1 VLEELRGINEIVTAK
16 VTPQEPQ
23 EVEAFRGWLVAVAQ
37 AAADAAKEG
46 ASWGSAER
54 VSTGEKQMLE
64 QVHVFTVS
72 TERLRLHLGGGEGS
86 HPATLLQPL
95 P

>member
-16 VTPQEPQ
+16 VTPQEVQ

-46 ASWGSAER
+46 ASWGSGRAREHR
-54 VSTGEKQMLE
+54 GEADAGAGA
-64 QVHVFTVS
+64 
-72 TERLRLHLGGGEGS
+72 RLYGVN
-86 HPATLLQPL
+86 
-95 P
+95 